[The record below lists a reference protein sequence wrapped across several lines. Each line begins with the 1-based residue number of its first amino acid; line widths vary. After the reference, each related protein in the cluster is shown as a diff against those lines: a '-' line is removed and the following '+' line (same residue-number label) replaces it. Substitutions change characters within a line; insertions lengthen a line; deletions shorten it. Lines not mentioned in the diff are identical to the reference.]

1 MRFFRYIQVFVI
13 ALFTLSFA
21 EEIPVPSCSA
31 ILSYIEQNLP
41 HHGTLRNSSGF
52 VYVDLDDDYIH
63 KLIPF
68 IQQDGF
74 QEPPYFGNADLVGAH
89 ISVMDSEETVKYGI
103 QEIQEYGEEISFF
116 PQACQVVH
124 PLKWK
129 KMDEVY
135 FIVVEAPQ
143 LDEIREKYGLPKRE
157 YAFHITVGV
166 KPKMAKSAA

>member
-1 MRFFRYIQVFVI
+1 MFTSLRRVGFFLI

-21 EEIPVPSCSA
+21 EEISAPSCSA
-31 ILSYIEQNLP
+31 ILSYVEQNLP
-41 HHGTLRNSSGF
+41 HHGTLKNSDGF

-74 QEPPYFGNADLVGAH
+74 QEPPYFGDGGLVGAH
-89 ISVMDSEETVKYGI
+89 ISVMDSEETAKYGI
-103 QEIQEYGEEISFF
+103 KEIKEYGEEISFI
-116 PQACQVVH
+116 PQECQVVH

-135 FIVVEAPQ
+135 FIVVEAPE
-143 LDEIREKYGLPKRE
+143 LDEIRGKYGLPKRE

-166 KPKMAKSAA
+166 KPKMAKSA